1 MSLGKVFELRDK
13 STNKRKKMEASQER
27 QKVISIYFQIAAK

>member
-13 STNKRKKMEASQER
+13 STNKRKKWKQAKKEVE
-27 QKVISIYFQIAAK
+27 QIILG